1 VRNGEPKI
9 LREYKKIIKSNCCP
23 QKQTIALNLLS
34 SIIVCMYLI
43 PSIRMVF
50 WQLFFVSSDIN
61 KKNINRG
68 KNMILSILKGAIC
81 LSGIT
86 GLIFAIIVLA
96 TGIAPMGEYIPL
108 MAKISAGLFLLA
120 VVIIGNVL
128 NAMYVPSIPGKMVGF
143 GLVNGVGYLSYLTI

>member
-1 VRNGEPKI
+1 
-9 LREYKKIIKSNCCP
+9 
-23 QKQTIALNLLS
+23 
-34 SIIVCMYLI
+34 
-43 PSIRMVF
+43 
-50 WQLFFVSSDIN
+50 
-61 KKNINRG
+61 
-68 KNMILSILKGAIC
+68 MILSILKGAIC

-128 NAMYVPSIPGKMVGF
+128 NAMFVPSIKAKTSNNRIERFHGTEKERTKVMRGF
-143 GLVNGVGYLSYLTI
+143 DNQQGCASLMEGFRVHYNLVKNHQALGCTPSEATGNTNLNGFKWLQIIQNSMKNY